1 MISISILYE
10 KKHSQKLQISQ
21 KLKQTKTLYHKTRSQ
36 TNQKHYQSEIQ
47 KLKIYGS

>member
-21 KLKQTKTLYHKTRSQ
+21 KLK
-36 TNQKHYQSEIQ
+36 TNKNIVS
-47 KLKIYGS
+47 